1 MSPEHFSATSSI
13 GVLTNALWHS
23 KAGVFGG
30 GTCLSSAFFLVS
42 LVRVSLRK
50 CSALRVSSGG
60 GLGVLDAWHG
70 ALLSHPPLVNVA
82 PPAARSSA
90 SMADE
95 SDPTKGQAEGKDAN
109 QAADSYNH
117 VRVCVVCQGR
127 ALLAPGSVARTGT
140 PTYPC

>member
-42 LVRVSLRK
+42 LVRVSLCK

-60 GLGVLDAWHG
+60 QVGCARRVAWGVVV
-70 ALLSHPPLVNVA
+70 SPPTCQRCS
-82 PPAARSSA
+82 PAARSSA